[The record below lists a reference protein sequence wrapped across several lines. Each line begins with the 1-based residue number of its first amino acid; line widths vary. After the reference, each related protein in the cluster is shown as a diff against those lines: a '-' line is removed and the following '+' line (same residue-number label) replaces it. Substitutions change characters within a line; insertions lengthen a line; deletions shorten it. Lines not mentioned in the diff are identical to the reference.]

1 MVLKIEKIENGKVVQ
16 AAEPQKSDGK
26 YYCHL
31 QGQTMFPTTF
41 TNVDDAADF
50 LIKNKRSRIRMN
62 PGWSLIVDNIQIDG
76 VPREKL

>member
-1 MVLKIEKIENGKVVQ
+1 MVSKIEKIENGKVVQ
-16 AAEPQKSDGK
+16 VAAPQKSDGNF
-26 YYCHL
+26 YCHL

-41 TNVDDAADF
+41 TNMDDAADF

-62 PGWSLIVDNIQIDG
+62 PGWSLIVDNIHIDG